1 MKNIYQ
7 KVIAILYLI
16 VVAGLS
22 FYSPLYKYKGRIV
35 PISDGIGGYNHNNSD
50 LEFGSLWS
58 NQVDWFK
65 FGYIF
70 FFINLLFILL
80 FYFFRNKPN
89 PDVNSPTFKRKLKR
103 ELKVFAI
110 GIIAFFA
117 FLGFIEVFNL
127 YQENKKEKITEEIYE
142 RNLWLSDHI
151 SKRPPIKLVDEYGI
165 PIKKRIVPKPSDV
178 LKKSSFTPP
187 SDALVVKKNG
197 QVELITTNIIT
208 DTHEDGKQLTVSE
221 FSAKI
226 KAKYPVYK
234 EWDDLVLAKKI
245 VEKYPEYKDNVVFD
259 EFASWK
265 KLKSYMKNKKYGD
278 FEKDMANEESL
289 KKIHEDLSIIFDG
302 FTISY
307 EEFKKD
313 MTNKENL
320 KKLHGNLTQRLD
332 EFDSEAYLKS
342 KEYTDKIK
350 ELNSERDKLFYFV
363 GDGYTKSVF
372 LFLIIELLVLYILR
386 YVFYGV
392 RSLNNYLKDE

>member
-89 PDVNSPTFKRKLKR
+89 PDVNSPIFKRKLKR

-110 GIIAFFA
+110 GIIAFVA

-127 YQENKKEKITEEIYE
+127 YQENKKEKINEEIYE

-178 LKKSSFTPP
+178 LKKEQQSKPITPLDEYGILIKKSKP
-187 SDALVVKKNG
+187 KFDPDAFLKREDSLEILNKKEQPNKKLNLDRANIILENANKKN
-197 QVELITTNIIT
+197 
-208 DTHEDGKQLTVSE
+208 E
-221 FSAKI
+221 FF
-226 KAKYPVYK
+226 YP
-234 EWDDLVLAKKI
+234 DDYLMSKK
-245 VEKYPEYKDNVVFD
+245 YKD
-259 EFASWK
+259 
-265 KLKSYMKNKKYGD
+265 M
-278 FEKDMANEESL
+278 
-289 KKIHEDLSIIFDG
+289 
-302 FTISY
+302 
-307 EEFKKD
+307 
-313 MTNKENL
+313 
-320 KKLHGNLTQRLD
+320 
-332 EFDSEAYLKS
+332 
-342 KEYTDKIK
+342 IK
-350 ELNSERDKLFYFV
+350 ELNSERDKLFFFV
-363 GDGYTKSVF
+363 RDGYTKSVF

-386 YVFYGV
+386 YSYYGV
-392 RSLNNYLKDE
+392 RSLNNYLKEE